1 MKTYTGVCAACRL
14 PFGECRCNW
23 EIPEAQLQRECFRS
37 VDHRAELI
45 DLIGAIRNRCDIFLR
60 ICYLPE
66 TENLWA
72 TVLEDL
78 YEDAQKIAMEYCA
91 HRDG

>member
-23 EIPEAQLQRECFRS
+23 EVPDVAIISGEPTEASEI
-37 VDHRAELI
+37 V
-45 DLIGAIRNRCDIFLR
+45 DLIGAIRNRCDIFMK

-66 TENLWA
+66 TSHLWP
-72 TVLEDL
+72 TVLEDM